1 MLAEAYMGIKHTHI
15 MLAVFS
21 IVFFNFRFWK
31 YFLVKRPKWARIA
44 PHIIDTFLLLTG
56 VLLAVTLSI
65 NPFAAGGGWL
75 AVKLLFMVLYIGF
88 AIVAMKQHLV
98 LSKRLIAYLIANFMA
113 MGVVYMALMRP
124 FIY

>member
-31 YFLVKRPKWARIA
+31 YFLVQRPKWARII
-44 PHIIDTFLLLTG
+44 PHVLDTFLLLTG

-65 NPFAAGGGWL
+65 NPFSTGGGWL
-75 AVKLLFMVLYIGF
+75 AVKLLFMVLYIAF
-88 AIVAMKQHLV
+88 AFFAMKQRYA
-98 LSKRLIAYLIANFMA
+98 LSSRLLAYLISNSMA

>member
-31 YFLVKRPKWARIA
+31 YFLVKRPKWARIV
-44 PHIIDTFLLLTG
+44 PHVLDTFLLLTG
-56 VLLAVTLSI
+56 VLLAVILSV

-88 AIVAMKQHLV
+88 AVVAMRQNLV
-98 LSKRLIAYLIANFMA
+98 LSTRLIAYLISNFMA

-124 FIY
+124 LIY

>member
-1 MLAEAYMGIKHTHI
+1 MLAEAYLGIKHTHI

-31 YFLVKRPKWARIA
+31 YFLLRRSKWARIV

-56 VLLAVTLSI
+56 VLLAITLSI
-65 NPFAAGGGWL
+65 NPFGAGGGWL
-75 AVKLLFMVLYIGF
+75 AVKLIFMVLYILF
-88 AIVAMKQHLV
+88 AIFAMRQTLV
-98 LSKRLIAYLIANFMA
+98 LPSRLIAYLISNSMA
-113 MGVVYMALMRP
+113 MGVVYMALVKP